1 MEPPDT
7 RMVKKCAYHSHVVLR
22 FAPNSQIAIT
32 IASTGVAGSLSNQ
45 LNSPNGIFVDDNL
58 TLYIAEHQ
66 NHRISMWKY
75 GSLSGITVAGTG
87 IAGSS
92 LQQLN
97 EPTDVVVDPYG
108 YMYITEEGNNR
119 IVRWKLGSD
128 SGICIAACTGING
141 TQMNQLYAPVSI
153 VFDSTGSLYI
163 SDYYNY
169 RVQKFQFLY
178 NANQTTTTGQSIATV
193 PTTKITTTKR
203 RLITTPTNNNQEI
216 SASFTISGTTIMGC
230 YLIFMTLYYNY

>member
-1 MEPPDT
+1 
-7 RMVKKCAYHSHVVLR
+7 
-22 FAPNSQIAIT
+22 
-32 IASTGVAGSLSNQ
+32 
-45 LNSPNGIFVDDNL
+45 
-58 TLYIAEHQ
+58 
-66 NHRISMWKY
+66 MWKY

-97 EPTDVVVDPYG
+97 EPTDVV
-108 YMYITEEGNNR
+108 
-119 IVRWKLGSD
+119 KLGSD
-128 SGICIAACTGING
+128 SGICIAACTGTTG

-153 VFDSTGSLYI
+153 AFDSTGSLYT
-163 SDYYNY
+163 SDYHNN

-178 NANQTTTTGQSIATV
+178 NANQAAITTTGQSIATV
-193 PTTKITTTKR
+193 PTTKITTTTKR

-216 SASFTISGTTIMGC
+216 SASFTISGTTIMAC